1 MAAFLFLIIYQ
12 ATKFMKQFFFAIVLV
27 TLVSLLSGCLDMDF
41 EEPNT
46 GFTLSIGLQST
57 EERMV
62 NEGDTLE
69 VIGARFFINNIE
81 MEAIP
86 DNEIFEENKTL
97 VNISD
102 LGIQNEVRVASG
114 ELLGGEYVGIS
125 YDLVL
130 PGFDTEVVD
139 NDLIVRDDTGNITDV
154 YSMVIVGLYNDDIFI
169 FRSKY
174 DERVEYSF
182 DRNVTL
188 PEKEGLLDIILMG
201 EWKEWF
207 RSDDGQILNPA
218 DPANQSAIEENF
230 SRFFT
235 AEINTVAEE

>member
-1 MAAFLFLIIYQ
+1 
-12 ATKFMKQFFFAIVLV
+12 MKQFCFAIVLV
-27 TLVSLLSGCLDMDF
+27 TMVSLLSGCLDMDF

-62 NEGDTLE
+62 NKGDTLE

-114 ELLGGEYVGIS
+114 ELLGGEYIGVS
-125 YDLVL
+125 YELVL
-130 PGFDTEVVD
+130 PGFDTDIVD
-139 NDLIVRDDTGNITDV
+139 DDLIVRDNTGNVTDV
-154 YSMVIVGLYNDDIFI
+154 YSMVIIGLYNDELFV
-169 FRSKY
+169 FKSKF
-174 DERVEYSF
+174 DDRVEYSF

-188 PEKEGLLDIILMG
+188 PEKEGLLDIILMA
-201 EWKEWF
+201 EWRAWF
-207 RSDDGQILNPA
+207 TSGDGGIIDPT

-235 AEINTVAEE
+235 AEISTVGEE

>member
-1 MAAFLFLIIYQ
+1 
-12 ATKFMKQFFFAIVLV
+12 MKQLFFATVLV
-27 TLVSLLSGCLDMDF
+27 VVSSLVSGCLDMDF
-41 EEPNT
+41 EEPYT

-57 EERMV
+57 EEPMIH
-62 NEGDTLE
+62 EEDTLE
-69 VIGARFFINNIE
+69 IIGARYLLDNIE
-81 MEAIP
+81 IEAIP

-114 ELLGGEYVGIS
+114 ELLGGEYIGVS
-125 YDLVL
+125 YEMVL
-130 PGFDTEVVD
+130 PGFDTDIVD
-139 NDLIVRDDTGNITDV
+139 DDLVVRDDTGNVTDV
-154 YSMVIVGLYNDDIFI
+154 YSMVIIGLYNDEIFV
-169 FRSKY
+169 FKSKF
-174 DERVEYSF
+174 DDRVEYSF

-201 EWKEWF
+201 EWRAWF
-207 RSDDGQILNPA
+207 TSSDGGILDPT

-235 AEINTVAEE
+235 AEISTVGEE